1 MKCPHCGCPENRVT
15 DTRDFGDYVTRYR
28 HCRGCSKS
36 FATRESLQDQSSEP
50 KAAGQP
56 KRVMRYRPAD
66 PADIPVGVCA
76 KASEL
81 LLQWWNE
88 SRWSK
93 HRGKATWTRA
103 AFVASAQRLADLR
116 WEFDQ
121 ETQIDLATAGVEF
134 GWQSLKPEYISS
146 SSDQGPN
153 PGKDRSIKEFL
164 ESA

>member
-1 MKCPHCGCPENRVT
+1 MKCPHCGCPGNRVT

-66 PADIPVGVCA
+66 PTDIPVGIC
-76 KASEL
+76 SEARTL

-88 SRWSK
+88 SRWS
-93 HRGKATWTRA
+93 RYQGKATWTLA
-103 AFVASAQRLADLR
+103 AFAASAKRVAALEY
-116 WEFDQ
+116 WE
-121 ETQIDLATAGVEF
+121 QIDLTRAGVES
-134 GWQSLKPEYISS
+134 GWLALRSEYISS
-146 SSDQGPN
+146 NSDRGPA
-153 PGKDRSIKEFL
+153 PGKDPSIREFL